1 LQEETFL
8 CVIRFAS
15 KKTDNSFTTQ
25 SLLKSKYWKVVKGLP
40 VFLHSALVYSREK
53 ILPWKV
59 NLGRDPGAEEQ
70 ILEGSKRVACFFTFC
85 FGIFSRKGVNMEG

>member
-1 LQEETFL
+1 LLWYIQEKRYYHGRL
-8 CVIRFAS
+8 IWGGIRV
-15 KKTDNSFTTQ
+15 
-25 SLLKSKYWKVVKGLP
+25 LKRTYWKVVKGLP
-40 VFLHSALVYSREK
+40 VFLHFALVYSVEK
-53 ILPWKV
+53 VLTWKV